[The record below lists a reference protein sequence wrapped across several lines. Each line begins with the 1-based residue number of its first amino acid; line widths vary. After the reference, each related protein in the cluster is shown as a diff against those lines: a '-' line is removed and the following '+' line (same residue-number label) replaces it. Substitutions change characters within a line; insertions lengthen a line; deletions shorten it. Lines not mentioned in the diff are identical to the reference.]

1 MSYADDLATLHIHM
15 ALPEDAGY
23 YTLLAE
29 NTNGRIACS
38 AHLVIEGVGAPV
50 ATHFHQQVQQKRYVV
65 IRNLK
70 VRFCRHMVI
79 IKPNEFY

>member
-1 MSYADDLATLHIHM
+1 MSYTDDVATLHIHM

-38 AHLVIEGVGAPV
+38 AHLVIEGVGTPV
-50 ATHFHQQVQQKRYVV
+50 TTTFQQQLQQQRT
-65 IRNLK
+65 
-70 VRFCRHMVI
+70 
-79 IKPNEFY
+79 